1 VLHHHNPRT
10 LDIAVH
16 LQLRSLL
23 VQTDQVFVRGKHR
36 YSLILL
42 SEISVVI
49 HVPEVCA
56 GLFALIPLM
65 DVTLVISDLHGHAS
79 KNWNSSQSP
88 GSEKT
93 EIKMA
98 FM

>member
-1 VLHHHNPRT
+1 

-49 HVPEVCA
+49 HVPEACA
-56 GLFALIPLM
+56 GLLALIPLM